1 MYIYHALISVLSTH
15 MIHINLNTI
24 FYTHLAQSHQN
35 NLHKVLYENARTHT
49 FCLKDH
55 DWISSATTRFERFPL
70 KPKSLSLCRCTLAC
84 RQPHGGHFEA
94 FYARYCDSL
103 IS

>member
-35 NLHKVLYENARTHT
+35 NLHKVLYENTHT
-49 FCLKDH
+49 HTHFLFKDY
-55 DWISSATTRFERFPL
+55 DWISNAIICFERLPL
-70 KPKSLSLCRCTLAC
+70 KSNSL
-84 RQPHGGHFEA
+84 
-94 FYARYCDSL
+94 
-103 IS
+103 